1 MINLGGK
8 YLTVHKQEGDE
19 KSNLVIVEK
28 VEKINL
34 FQKVKLWLRT
44 LFSFL

>member
-8 YLTVHKQEGDE
+8 YLTTHKQEDE
-19 KSNLVIVEK
+19 KSSLAIVEK

-44 LFSFL
+44 LFNYL